1 MQKDAINDSEYLLR
15 IKENIIKNKKQP
27 LSMLNK
33 INTDEAK
40 NIKEYDYMPY
50 LETEEEA
57 AENIADINE
66 RRDVRKKDNKART
79 FAPSDSAEKNKTNKT
94 EKIVND
100 SNKDDDYKKYK
111 NIL

>member
-1 MQKDAINDSEYLLR
+1 MKRIKSKPNKTKDDFNKIRDLEKKLALQKDAINDSEYLLR

-40 NIKEYDYMPY
+40 KLKEYDDMPY

-57 AENIADINE
+57 A
-66 RRDVRKKDNKART
+66 
-79 FAPSDSAEKNKTNKT
+79 
-94 EKIVND
+94 
-100 SNKDDDYKKYK
+100 
-111 NIL
+111 